1 MGGINW
7 GKTHT
12 MTTNMYSD
20 LSERNELEIGA
31 LDCARRGWRVVP
43 LHPASSCGRKKCKD
57 ICKHSL
63 NRNGLDDATLN
74 EQTIHQWWQKWPNAN
89 VGVATGEHS
98 GVVVLEVHPDQG
110 GNRSLSFLEEILE
123 ELRDTV
129 EIVTEEGTRL
139 LLFSYPDDGQ
149 VVTSG
154 THAGKA
160 LVLEGNGGLFVA
172 PPSRNGRGQPYRWH
186 SDENLPPLG
195 HELTLARMPSWCWIF
210 S

>member
-1 MGGINW
+1 M
-7 GKTHT
+7 HL
-12 MTTNMYSD
+12 D
-20 LSERNELEIGA
+20 QSERSELEIGA

-43 LHPASSCGRKKCKD
+43 LHPVHPASSCGRKKCKD
-57 ICKHSL
+57 ICKHAL
-63 NRNGLDDATLN
+63 NKNGLDDATLN

-98 GVVVLEVHPDQG
+98 GVVVLEVHPDHG
-110 GNRSLSFLEEILE
+110 GDGSLSFLEEIFE
-123 ELRDTV
+123 ELPGTV
-129 EIVTEEGTRL
+129 EIVIEEGTRL

-149 VVTSG
+149 VVKSG

-172 PPSRNGRGQPYRWH
+172 PPSHNGRDQPYRWH

-195 HELTLARMPSWCWIF
+195 HRLNLARMPSWCWIF